1 MIYLDKKFNFL
12 RPMSNKNLIRAGV
25 EKDGGYVVDSNLF
38 ENSDCLLSF
47 GLGNDWSFEQDFL
60 KKNKKKGIINIYDH
74 TININFF
81 LIPLIKCL
89 KRFLLFRKNFSD
101 LKSRFIKFKSYFFFV
116 NHKKVKFYK
125 EKITYKSEKKLKFTT
140 VTEAFDRLNIKKK
153 LILKIDIEG
162 SEYQIIDDI
171 INNYK
176 NIEMILLEFHEIDLK
191 EHFFIECVKKLLI
204 NFDIIHLHGNN
215 HCKQS
220 NSGIPVAL
228 EITMVNKLHRP
239 KEIHYETNFPK
250 QDLDFPNNPNEKDI
264 YFSFK

>member
-1 MIYLDKKFNFL
+1 M
-12 RPMSNKNLIRAGV
+12 
-25 EKDGGYVVDSNLF
+25 
-38 ENSDCLLSF
+38 
-47 GLGNDWSFEQDFL
+47 
-60 KKNKKKGIINIYDH
+60 
-74 TININFF
+74 
-81 LIPLIKCL
+81 
-89 KRFLLFRKNFSD
+89 
-101 LKSRFIKFKSYFFFV
+101 
-116 NHKKVKFYK
+116 
-125 EKITYKSEKKLKFTT
+125 
-140 VTEAFDRLNIKKK
+140 
-153 LILKIDIEG
+153 ILKIDIEG